1 MQERVIKHNGSWEK
15 LPRNFY
21 DIGKIRKVRK
31 GISNTFGKCTVSL
44 KRFKTEELT
53 FNFRLSW
60 KILVKNVCEMPF
72 YWEVKRHL
80 FSLVYAMRYVNQL
93 GYSLSVHDH
102 VRLER

>member
-44 KRFKTEELT
+44 KCFKSEKLA
-53 FNFRLSW
+53 FDFRLSW
-60 KILVKNVCEMPF
+60 KILVKMIAKCLLLGRYNI
-72 YWEVKRHL
+72 L
-80 FSLVYAMRYVNQL
+80 FSLVYAMRYVNQI